1 MATKKKA
8 AKKKAATQKK
18 DIVVKLDMG
27 FEAAMKKAL
36 NTPLPKKG
44 AKKKA
49 K

>member
-8 AKKKAATQKK
+8 TKKKAATKKK

-27 FEAAMKKAL
+27 FEDAMKKAL
-36 NTPLPKKG
+36 NTPLPK
-44 AKKKA
+44 AVKKKA